1 MTTGAIVLIMLG
13 LILLIRFRKALGS
26 WLFSAA
32 GGVAALG
39 LVSLTAGFT
48 GILMPINVF
57 SLLVCLVLG
66 LPGAVGMLFLN
77 LFWK

>member
-1 MTTGAIVLIMLG
+1 MTTGAIVFIMLG
-13 LILLIRFRKALGS
+13 LILLIRFRKTLGNWLLSAL
-26 WLFSAA
+26 

-39 LVSLTAGFT
+39 LVSLTTGIT

-66 LPGAVGMLFLN
+66 LPGAVGMMFLN